1 MVVYADASMRQAWVL
16 TAVAIQ
22 NDRIQL
28 AKSGLGPELISSRGF
43 HIAGFISR
51 GFRTFAARNSK
62 IAAS

>member
-1 MVVYADASMRQAWVL
+1 MGVMGVYADALMREAWVL

-28 AKSGLGPELISSRGF
+28 ATSGLGPELISYRGAF
-43 HIAGFISR
+43 VHLR
-51 GFRTFAARNSK
+51 RENSK